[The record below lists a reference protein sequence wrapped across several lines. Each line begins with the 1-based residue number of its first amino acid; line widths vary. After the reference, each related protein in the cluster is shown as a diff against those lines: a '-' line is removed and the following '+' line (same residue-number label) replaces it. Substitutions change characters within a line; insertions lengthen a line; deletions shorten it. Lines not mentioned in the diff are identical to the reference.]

1 MSTRSMIALKIGPD
15 KYKSI
20 YCHYDGYL
28 TYVGA
33 ILLDH
38 YNTKEKLEKLL
49 ELGDLSSLDIK
60 TEPDPNLPHSFDGV
74 RQDDVCVAY
83 GRDRGETGTEAKI
96 MTLHELV
103 NVDWIQYVYILGPD
117 NEWNYYSYNYD
128 DMENLRNVKEDLDMN
143 SPQIEDLEDMY
154 ALYQR
159 ACYIRI
165 MWYIG
170 GLVLLAAVLPTALV
184 RIPINTGV
192 PDLSAKLCASRRCVA
207 LGKVLVYCLLVL
219 LLSLLTAL
227 IQSAIYASSVMNQLG
242 LGYCLRCLVW
252 RMLQDL
258 AVLSIPLY
266 IAFLCHNAVLATV
279 LNLGYGCLCCWLNI
293 LAAGQETVLFIPFP
307 AFLHGLRSLWQPEAS
322 PLWLVVSALVSLGYI
337 LVFGWLSVRQFA
349 KAKTQP

>member
-1 MSTRSMIALKIGPD
+1 MGKNLKQEFYYLRCNWLVLLLLLVLLIGNIVISNKDVVGKWTYIRVTHPYLD
-15 KYKSI
+15 L
-20 YCHYDGYL
+20 YDEARFGSEMEY
-28 TYVGA
+28 A
-33 ILLDH
+33 I
-38 YNTKEKLEKLL
+38 
-49 ELGDLSSLDIK
+49 
-60 TEPDPNLPHSFDGV
+60 
-74 RQDDVCVAY
+74 R
-83 GRDRGETGTEAKI
+83 RRGIDE
-96 MTLHELV
+96 
-103 NVDWIQYVYILGPD
+103 
-117 NEWNYYSYNYD
+117 
-128 DMENLRNVKEDLDMN
+128 VKEDLDMN

-242 LGYCLRCLVW
+242 LGYCLCCLVW

-322 PLWLVVSALVSLGYI
+322 TLWLVASALVSLGYI